1 MGFAFA
7 FSKMIFRGRTRSSSS
22 RELRL
27 ILKWGYGKVRLRFRQ
42 FHQELYTNWSR
53 PGLSNFQRARDLFR
67 GKKKLLLEYA
77 RSTCDTKSEGTP
89 VERYTLLELKLKF
102 RRRWDE
108 KSLNEYHIRGRR
120 LIKIYLFC
128 LGLLVPYPFDS
139 ICNSRWILLTEIH
152 ILFYRMIRVV
162 IGTVL
167 IVNSKNRR
175 KLIERKEFYIIR
187 VFWELEELVIFVSPN
202 IQWSS
207 KIIINSPSFP
217 PFETID
223 LRRGIR
229 MKSKKKKRK
238 ER

>member
-1 MGFAFA
+1 MHVPLAIR
-7 FSKMIFRGRTRSSSS
+7 SRRGHL
-22 RELRL
+22 LR
-27 ILKWGYGKVRLRFRQ
+27 
-42 FHQELYTNWSR
+42 
-53 PGLSNFQRARDLFR
+53 
-67 GKKKLLLEYA
+67 
-77 RSTCDTKSEGTP
+77 DTH
-89 VERYTLLELKLKF
+89 LLELKLKF

-108 KSLNEYHIRGRR
+108 KSSNEYHIRGRR

-128 LGLLVPYPFDS
+128 LGLLVLYPFDS

-162 IGTVL
+162 IGTVS

-175 KLIERKEFYIIR
+175 KLIERKEFYIRIR

-229 MKSKKKKRK
+229 MKSKKKKKREK
-238 ER
+238 IVIRGGIFFARCTTRIPITIN